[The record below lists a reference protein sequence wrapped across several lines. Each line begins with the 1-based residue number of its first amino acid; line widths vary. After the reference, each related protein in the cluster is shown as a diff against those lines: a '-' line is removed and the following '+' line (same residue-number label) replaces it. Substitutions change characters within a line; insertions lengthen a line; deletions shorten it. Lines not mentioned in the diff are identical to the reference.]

1 MAGLDF
7 GPPMPAYHP
16 KKAAP
21 PTNFLANFLVL
32 LALIAVLLFVATWT
46 GVIKCGVVPFWCDT
60 YYSVMGKPK
69 VLIVYGNEGLGN
81 PELLQ
86 ELMADPGFVGVKPT
100 MLQIDRVNLG
110 NLKPYAL
117 VIVERAKKIE
127 TKKLQD
133 FVEYV
138 NSGGRLVWTGDSGT
152 ELGTGD
158 DYLYADESPDANQKE
173 HSIIGPWTRKTGDT
187 IVSFDQ
193 LISVNYKAN
202 YCAIK
207 PCQKEIPT
215 IAGNLR
221 PEPTR
226 EHPLI
231 SSLATNL
238 VLRVFDGEDFAI
250 VNTTSGY
257 VTTEVLSIDYGGEL
271 FDAENKPLGS
281 SSPIIVVSGVGERV
295 AYYAMPPELFA
306 NPKLARNQK
315 YFSIVRNMYNGML
328 GR

>member
-1 MAGLDF
+1 MPGFDF
-7 GPPMPAYHP
+7 GPPMPSYLP

-21 PTNFLANFLVL
+21 PSNPLANFLVL

-46 GVIKCGVVPFWCDT
+46 GVIKCNAVPFWCDT
-60 YYSVMGKPK
+60 YYALMGKPK
-69 VLIVYGNEGLGN
+69 VLIVYGNEGLGD

-86 ELMADPGFVGVKPT
+86 ELLADPAFVGVKPT
-100 MLQIDRVNLG
+100 MLHIDRVNLG

-117 VIVERAKKIE
+117 IIVERAKKIE
-127 TKKLQD
+127 TRKLQD
-133 FVEYV
+133 FIEYAT
-138 NSGGRLVWTGDSGT
+138 SGGRLVWTGDAGT

-158 DYLYADESPDANQKE
+158 DYLFADESPDANSKE
-173 HSIIGPWTRKTGDT
+173 HKIIGPWTRKVGDT

-202 YCAIK
+202 YCKVKA
-207 PCQKEIPT
+207 CQKDNST
-215 IAGNLR
+215 SVGSLR

-231 SSLATNL
+231 ANLSTNL

-250 VNTTSGY
+250 VNTTTGY
-257 VTTEVLSIDYGGEL
+257 VTTEVLTVDYGGQL

-281 SSPIIVVSGVGERV
+281 TSPMIVVSGVGERV

-306 NPKLARNQK
+306 NPKLAQNQK
-315 YFSIVRNMYNGML
+315 YFSIVRNMHNGML
-328 GR
+328 GK